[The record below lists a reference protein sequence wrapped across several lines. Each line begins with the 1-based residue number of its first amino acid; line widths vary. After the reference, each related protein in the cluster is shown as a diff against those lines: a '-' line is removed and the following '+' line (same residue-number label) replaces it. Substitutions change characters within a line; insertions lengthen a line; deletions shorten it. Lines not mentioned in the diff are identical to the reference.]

1 MELNDE
7 NIIKVLEELL
17 PYIEADGG
25 SLQYVE
31 TEDGYVKVR
40 LGGAC
45 ETCAM
50 SVMTLKQ
57 GIEKKLMME
66 IPDIKGVIQVLQM
79 NIEEQFELGDLLL
92 EERKCRVC
100 GETKNLIDG
109 FYKTHKNR
117 LSLPSSYAYECK
129 ACTIKRIV
137 ASRKN
142 KKPSNEWIYPDW

>member
-1 MELNDE
+1 MVGLKLESVSMTDDQYDYLLRQYKLATKMELNDE
-7 NIIKVLEELL
+7 NIIAVLEELL

-66 IPDIKGVIQVLQM
+66 IPEVKGVIQVL
-79 NIEEQFELGDLLL
+79 
-92 EERKCRVC
+92 
-100 GETKNLIDG
+100 
-109 FYKTHKNR
+109 
-117 LSLPSSYAYECK
+117 
-129 ACTIKRIV
+129 
-137 ASRKN
+137 
-142 KKPSNEWIYPDW
+142 

>member
-31 TEDGYVKVR
+31 TEDSYVKVR

-50 SVMTLKQ
+50 STMTLKQ
-57 GIEKKLMME
+57 GIESKLMHE
-66 IPDIKGVIQVLQM
+66 IPDVVGVVQVL
-79 NIEEQFELGDLLL
+79 
-92 EERKCRVC
+92 
-100 GETKNLIDG
+100 
-109 FYKTHKNR
+109 
-117 LSLPSSYAYECK
+117 
-129 ACTIKRIV
+129 
-137 ASRKN
+137 
-142 KKPSNEWIYPDW
+142 